1 MLHRTAAK
9 RVNMFQFFKNAPK
22 ISRYFVSPGVCQQAD
37 GKFRSAV
44 SLKSGQ
50 GALAQDTIYT
60 FSTLFE
66 TAQEA
71 VDHATH
77 EGMSLALMR

>member
-1 MLHRTAAK
+1 MVDQK
-9 RVNMFQFFKNAPK
+9 R
-22 ISRYFVSPGVCQQAD
+22 
-37 GKFRSAV
+37 
-44 SLKSGQ
+44 
-50 GALAQDTIYT
+50 ALEDAQDTIYT

>member
-1 MLHRTAAK
+1 M
-9 RVNMFQFFKNAPK
+9 
-22 ISRYFVSPGVCQQAD
+22 
-37 GKFRSAV
+37 